1 MAFSRIFVVAAIAL
15 ALSACQG
22 FQAVKPDAA
31 IVLNSRISVQPQ
43 VMWAQPTGIGVSDA
57 VWTIDGF
64 GLNELHFLL
73 GRKPGDTMFTVS
85 SSKKADFPQV
95 KKGMLPNDAMELMV
109 NSLTRLGN
117 NQVKASGL
125 APAAFGQPDAGFR
138 FELNYVNADG
148 LEMHGMAL
156 GAQRNDTVDVLL
168 FIAPNEYYFDKLR
181 TTVERLFQSVQ
192 PVAGS

>member
-1 MAFSRIFVVAAIAL
+1 MTLSRIFVLVAVAFSL
-15 ALSACQG
+15 AACQG
-22 FQAVKPDAA
+22 YQAIRPEAA
-31 IVLNSRISVQPQ
+31 VVVNSRISVQPQ
-43 VMWAQPTGIGVSDA
+43 VMWAKPTGIGVSDA

-85 SSKKADFPQV
+85 SDKRKDFPQV
-95 KKGMLPNDAMELMV
+95 KKGMLPNDTMELMV
-109 NSLTRLGN
+109 NSITRLGN
-117 NQVKASGL
+117 NQVRASGL
-125 APAAFGQPDAGFR
+125 SPAPFGEPNGGFR
-138 FELNYVNADG
+138 FDLNYVNADG
-148 LEMHGMAL
+148 LEMRGMAL

-181 TTVERLFQSVQ
+181 ATVDRLYQSVQ

>member
-1 MAFSRIFVVAAIAL
+1 MALSRLFVVVAVAL

-22 FQAVKPDAA
+22 FQAIKPDAPVV
-31 IVLNSRISVQPQ
+31 INSRISVQPQ
-43 VMWAQPTGIGVSDA
+43 VMWAKPTGIGVSDA

-85 SSKKADFPQV
+85 SSRKQDFPQV
-95 KKGMLPNDAMELMV
+95 KKSMLPNDTMELMV

-117 NQVKASGL
+117 NQVRASGL
-125 APAAFGQPDAGFR
+125 SPAAFGEPNAGFR
-138 FELNYVNADG
+138 FDLNYVNADG
-148 LEMHGMAL
+148 LEMRGMAL

-168 FIAPNEYYFDKLR
+168 FIAPGEFYFDKLR
-181 TTVERLFQSVQ
+181 ATVDRLFLSVQ